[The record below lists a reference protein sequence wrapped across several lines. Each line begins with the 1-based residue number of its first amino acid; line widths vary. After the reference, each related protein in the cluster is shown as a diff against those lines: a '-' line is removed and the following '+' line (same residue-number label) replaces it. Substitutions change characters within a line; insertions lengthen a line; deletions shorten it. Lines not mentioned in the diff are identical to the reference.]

1 MKKYFIETFG
11 CQMNEFD
18 SERISWLLEKENYLS
33 VQKPEEADV
42 IIINTCAVREKAKNK
57 LYGHIGNLRT
67 LKTSNPDLMIC
78 IGGCS
83 AQNLKEKILKDFP
96 YVDII
101 FGTHNISQLP
111 ELILKRKSIK
121 KSICEVK
128 ENGFDYV
135 PGNFK
140 NTFPFKAYVPVSHG
154 CNNFC
159 TYCIVPYVRG
169 REISIKP
176 AEIIEDIKRLAD
188 NGVVEIM
195 LLGQN
200 VNSYGKDFEKPY
212 SFSELLAEVA
222 KIKEIRRIRFM
233 TSHPKDLSQNL
244 IDVIAQNFN
253 IMNHIHLPLQ
263 SGSNKILK
271 LMNRNY
277 TKEKYLEIIDNI
289 KSKISDCS
297 ITTDIITGFPGEE
310 RNDFEHTLDVVNKV
324 RFNRAFTFIY
334 SKRDGTAACNMEDNI
349 SIKEKKEWFK
359 ELLVIQNKISLEENM
374 KLVDRNYEVLVEGE
388 GSKGLL
394 EGRLENNCV
403 VNFEGNKNLIGKFV
417 NINIASA
424 KSFYLKGKII
434 KINDDKKNHL

>member
-349 SIKEKKEWFK
+349 LIKEKKEWFK